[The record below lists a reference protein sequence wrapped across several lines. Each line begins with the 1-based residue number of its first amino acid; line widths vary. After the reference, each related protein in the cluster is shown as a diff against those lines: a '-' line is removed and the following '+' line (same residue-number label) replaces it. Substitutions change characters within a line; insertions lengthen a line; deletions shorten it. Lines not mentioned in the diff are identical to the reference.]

1 MAEVESWELA
11 SLIIKEAIIMGAAT
25 SVTEFYKDHIAV
37 LQQHWEN
44 ALEAEGYDA
53 ALIHAG
59 SKLVSFLDD
68 YEYPFRCNPQL
79 LWWLPLTH
87 HHDSA
92 LLVRPGQKPKLYYY
106 QPDDYWYSPP
116 ADPDSWWADEF
127 EVVSVREAD
136 AWKQSGLNEQT
147 AYIGDAACVV
157 ETVESRQL
165 NPNRL
170 LNRIHLERTRKTPY
184 EIACMS
190 EAARLGA
197 IAHIAAEQGF
207 REGLSEYD
215 IHQRYC
221 MSIQLVDAELP
232 YGNIVALNDHSAV
245 LHYQAHEQ
253 QVPEIVRS
261 FLIDAGATV
270 HGYASDITR
279 TYAAEACEF
288 GDMISAMDDMQKQ
301 LCEAVVNGLDYR
313 ELHLQAHLEIA
324 GILKDFDIINPS
336 AEDAVVSGLSAVFY
350 PHGLGH
356 FLGLQTHDVAGLIA
370 DADGTPIPRPEGHP
384 FLRLTRTLETG
395 NVLTVEPGLYFIEPL
410 LRHWREN
417 GDVSAIN
424 WDKVDALAPYGGIR
438 IEDNMLVTDGAPR
451 NLTREAFA
459 ELQAG

>member
-1 MAEVESWELA
+1 MGTHKINTTAYKNHVAE
-11 SLIIKEAIIMGAAT
+11 
-25 SVTEFYKDHIAV
+25 
-37 LQQHWEN
+37 LQRHWEN
-44 ALEAEGYDA
+44 ALTAEGYDA

-68 YEYPFRCNPQL
+68 YEYPFRCNPHL

-92 LLVRPGQKPKLYYY
+92 LLIRPGKQPKLFYY

-127 EVVSVREAD
+127 EVVPVREAD
-136 AWKQSGLNEQT
+136 AWKQAGINTHT
-147 AYIGDAACVV
+147 AYIGDAEGLAQAVGAA
-157 ETVESRQL
+157 QL
-165 NPNRL
+165 NPARL
-170 LNRIHLERTRKTPY
+170 LNRIHLERTRKTAY
-184 EIACMS
+184 EIDCIAES
-190 EAARLGA
+190 ARLGA
-197 IAHIAAEQGF
+197 IAHMAAEQAF
-207 REGLSEYD
+207 REGLSEYE

-232 YGNIVALNDHSAV
+232 YGNIVALNEHSAV

-253 QVPEIVRS
+253 QVPQQVRS

-279 TYAAEACEF
+279 SYATEAGEF
-288 GDMISAMDDMQKQ
+288 SDMVQAMDGMQQQ
-301 LCEAVVNGLDYR
+301 LCAAVVAGLDYR
-313 ELHLQAHLEIA
+313 DLHLRAHMDIA
-324 GILKDFDIINPS
+324 GILKDFDIITAS
-336 AEDAVVSGLSAVFY
+336 AEDAVASGLSAVFY

-370 DADGTPIPRPEGHP
+370 DVDGTPIPRPEGHP
-384 FLRLTRTLETG
+384 FLRLTRTLEAG
-395 NVLTVEPGLYFIEPL
+395 NVLTIEPGLYFIEPL
-410 LRHWREN
+410 LRQWREN
-417 GDVSAIN
+417 GDLAAIN
-424 WDKVDALAPYGGIR
+424 WDKVASLAPYGGIR

-459 ELQAG
+459 NLQAA

>member
-1 MAEVESWELA
+1 
-11 SLIIKEAIIMGAAT
+11 MGARQT
-25 SVTEFYKDHIAV
+25 ITEGYKNHVAV

-44 ALEAEGYDA
+44 ALEAEGYEA

-68 YEYPFRCNPQL
+68 YEYPFRCNPHL

-92 LLVRPGQKPKLYYY
+92 LLIQPGQRPKLFYY

-116 ADPDSWWADEF
+116 ADPESWWADEF
-127 EVVSVREAD
+127 EVVAVREAD
-136 AWKQSGLNEQT
+136 AWKQAGINGQT
-147 AYIGDAACVV
+147 AYIGDSTALADSVAPA
-157 ETVESRQL
+157 QL
-165 NPNRL
+165 NPERL

-184 EIACMS
+184 EITCMA

-197 IAHIAAEQGF
+197 VAHTAAEAAF

-221 MSIQLVDAELP
+221 MSIKLIDAELP

-245 LHYQAHEQ
+245 LHYQAHQQ
-253 QVPEIVRS
+253 QVPGDVRS

-279 TYAAEACEF
+279 TYAAKAGEF
-288 GDMISAMDDMQKQ
+288 ADMISAMDAMQRQ
-301 LCEAVVNGLDYR
+301 LCAAVVEGLDYR
-313 ELHLQAHLEIA
+313 DLHLRAHLDIA
-324 GILKDFDIINPS
+324 GILKDFDIIKTS
-336 AEDAVVSGLSAVFY
+336 AEDAVASGLSAVFY

-356 FLGLQTHDVAGLIA
+356 YLGLQTHDVAGLIA
-370 DADGTPIPRPEGHP
+370 DVDGTPIPRPEGHP
-384 FLRLTRTLETG
+384 YLRLTRKLETG
-395 NVLTVEPGLYFIEPL
+395 NVLTIEPGLYFIEPL
-410 LRHWREN
+410 LRKWREN
-417 GDVSAIN
+417 GDITAIN
-424 WDKVDALAPYGGIR
+424 WDKLETLVPYGGIR
-438 IEDNMLVTDGAPR
+438 IEDNMLVTSGAPR

-459 ELQAG
+459 GL